1 MLGSRLFRTV
11 PALLAVLA
19 VAACS
24 ATQGAPTAPAETAT
38 TSSPPGVS
46 AAPSAPAAT
55 DDEPAPAETLTVR
68 ALLPFSRGPAFF
80 GMMIAEELG
89 YYEEE
94 GLDVRWEAGDGSSF
108 VVQQVIADNAD
119 VAVTITDNAMLGFA
133 QSPTIK
139 NIYNMNSESQG
150 HLNDTW
156 ALKSSG
162 FTTMADLRGGTI
174 GVKDL
179 AGGEV
184 PGLRV
189 QLQKAGLTEGQ
200 DYEIQPLGED
210 PSVQADA
217 LLTGKVQAFRVT
229 FLSLV
234 AVKQAVASQGDELI
248 CLSCDETQLTSSLIV
263 VANNDF
269 IEEHPEA
276 VAGLGRATAKGV
288 LFGTTNPDAAVAL
301 IQQAA
306 PEQTDADLVRAQLE
320 ATIAQQE
327 PAPPPADREHY
338 GYINPEGLEATME
351 VLLLPGNASG
361 LSEPIDI
368 EAFYTND
375 FIDEYNSFDNDEII
389 QAAEDS
395 TP

>member
-1 MLGSRLFRTV
+1 MLGSRLMTV
-11 PALLAVLA
+11 PALLAAVV

-24 ATQGAPTAPAETAT
+24 ATPAAPTAPSQTAT
-38 TSSPPGVS
+38 TSAPPGAT

-55 DDEPAPAETLTVR
+55 DSQPTAPAETVTVR

-80 GMMIAEELG
+80 GMMIAEEFG
-89 YYEEE
+89 YYEDE

-162 FTTMADLRGGTI
+162 FTTMADLRGGTV

-200 DYEIQPLGED
+200 DYEIEPLGED

-217 LLTGKVQAFRVT
+217 LLTDKVEAFRVT

-234 AVKQAVASQGDELI
+234 AVKQAVASQGDELV
-248 CLSCDETQLTSSLIV
+248 CLSCDETQLVSSLIV
-263 VANNDF
+263 VASNSF
-269 IEEHPEA
+269 IDEHPEA

-306 PEQTDADLVRAQLE
+306 PEQTDADLVRAQLD

-361 LSEPIDI
+361 LSEPIDV

-375 FIDEYNSFDNDEII
+375 YIDEYNSFDNDEIK
-389 QAAEDS
+389 QAAEDW